1 MAGYVIGSMFVF
13 LLGCKIFGQNA
24 ELFLKTFGEIGRC
37 VESYQIA
44 DFVYFEG
51 PLHEVLR
58 SSPQPDLFDEVV
70 GRHPEEVFH
79 FDIQYGTA
87 HVDHLCKILDRK
99 LRIRKIAL
107 DYFIDLIQKDLV
119 GGCL

>member
-1 MAGYVIGSMFVF
+1 MFTPNLAGYAVGSMFVF

-24 ELFLKTFGEIGRC
+24 ELFLKAFGEIGRR

-44 DFVYFEG
+44 DFVYFVG

-70 GRHPEEVFH
+70 GRHPE
-79 FDIQYGTA
+79 
-87 HVDHLCKILDRK
+87 
-99 LRIRKIAL
+99 
-107 DYFIDLIQKDLV
+107 
-119 GGCL
+119 